1 MIESRH
7 PGMSGSRG
15 NPPIAPEVDL
25 EGPQKG
31 RSDRMPRF
39 IGQILRPSSGYY
51 VDSETSPSPNF
62 EPAPLPKDSSMS
74 TPGDCRYSESH
85 EWFRLEGDMV
95 TIGITQHAADEL
107 TDITY
112 VEMAPAGSAI
122 DAGGSLGEVES
133 VKTTAEVI
141 SAVGGEV
148 KEVNEALAADPSILN
163 NAPYQAGWLVKIA
176 VTDSSPLDGLM
187 DSATYDERNG

>member
-1 MIESRH
+1 MFSQARNGLFSNGDAGAIFWLLWCLKIDLDSPKPTDQFRH
-7 PGMSGSRG
+7 
-15 NPPIAPEVDL
+15 L
-25 EGPQKG
+25 
-31 RSDRMPRF
+31 
-39 IGQILRPSSGYY
+39 
-51 VDSETSPSPNF
+51 
-62 EPAPLPKDSSMS
+62 KDSSMS
-74 TPGDCRYSESH
+74 SPGDCRYSESH
-85 EWFRLEGDMV
+85 EWFRLEGDVV

-112 VEMAPAGSAI
+112 VEMSPAGSSI

-141 SAVGGEV
+141 SAVGGQI

-163 NAPYQAGWLVKIA
+163 SDPYVAGWLVKIA
-176 VTDSSPLDGLM
+176 VTDSTPLDGLM

>member
-1 MIESRH
+1 
-7 PGMSGSRG
+7 MSS
-15 NPPIAPEVDL
+15 
-25 EGPQKG
+25 
-31 RSDRMPRF
+31 
-39 IGQILRPSSGYY
+39 
-51 VDSETSPSPNF
+51 
-62 EPAPLPKDSSMS
+62 
-74 TPGDCRYSESH
+74 PGDCRYSESH

-112 VEMAPAGSAI
+112 VEMAPAGSSI

-148 KEVNEALAADPSILN
+148 KEVNEALASDPSILN
-163 NAPYQAGWLVKIA
+163 NDPYQAGWLVKIT

>member
-1 MIESRH
+1 
-7 PGMSGSRG
+7 MSS
-15 NPPIAPEVDL
+15 
-25 EGPQKG
+25 
-31 RSDRMPRF
+31 
-39 IGQILRPSSGYY
+39 
-51 VDSETSPSPNF
+51 
-62 EPAPLPKDSSMS
+62 
-74 TPGDCRYSESH
+74 PGDCRYSESH

-112 VEMAPAGSAI
+112 VEMAPAGSSI
-122 DAGGSLGEVES
+122 DAGGSRGEGES

-141 SAVGGEV
+141 SAVGGEI
-148 KEVNEALAADPSILN
+148 KEVNDALSADPSILN
-163 NAPYQAGWLVKIA
+163 SDPYQAGWLVKIA

>member
-1 MIESRH
+1 
-7 PGMSGSRG
+7 
-15 NPPIAPEVDL
+15 
-25 EGPQKG
+25 
-31 RSDRMPRF
+31 
-39 IGQILRPSSGYY
+39 
-51 VDSETSPSPNF
+51 
-62 EPAPLPKDSSMS
+62 
-74 TPGDCRYSESH
+74 
-85 EWFRLEGDMV
+85 MV

-112 VEMAPAGSAI
+112 VEMAPAGSSI

-148 KEVNEALAADPSILN
+148 REVNEALASDPSILN
-163 NAPYQAGWLVKIA
+163 NDPYQAGWLVKIT